1 MSSLLPLVGQHMLL
15 VSVAV
20 VIAAVAGVALAILA
34 YWVPSLRG
42 VILWTAEAIQT
53 IPSLALLTLLM
64 IFFGLGDRTL
74 VAGLVLYALLPIIRN
89 THTGLAGI
97 PAHLK
102 DAARGVGMSRLQRL
116 VKLELPLSFPMIF
129 AGLKIAIVNS
139 LSVAVMGVLIGAG
152 GLGYPI
158 YRGIQTRNLWR
169 MLSAALPVVLMALA
183 FDFVMS
189 KIERRLVRK

>member
-1 MSSLLPLVGQHMLL
+1 MNLLPLIGEHMLL

-20 VIAAVAGVALAILA
+20 LIAGILGVALAIAA
-34 YWVPSLRG
+34 YWVPTLRG
-42 VILWTAEAIQT
+42 IILWTAEAIQT
-53 IPSLALLTLLM
+53 IPSLALLTMLM
-64 IFFGLGDRTL
+64 ILLGLGNRTL

-89 THTGLAGI
+89 THTGLSNI
-97 PAHLK
+97 PPHLK

-116 VKLELPLSFPMIF
+116 FKLELPLSFPLIF

-158 YRGIQTRNLWR
+158 YRGIQTRNLER
-169 MLSAALPVVLMALA
+169 MLLPAIPVVLMALI
-183 FDFVMS
+183 FDFAMS